1 MSHFKTILFVFI
13 CFFLNFQIT
22 NANEN
27 FAFLNIDLVF
37 QNTIAGKNIT
47 KKLEDYKKK
56 NLQILKSKE
65 ADILKKEKE
74 LLSQKNILS
83 NEEYEK
89 KIKALKKEI
98 NNFNLDKN
106 KISNEFE
113 QKKND
118 ELKLF
123 MQKIRPVIQEYTIK
137 NSVSMVFNQKN
148 LFIADKKYDITNQI
162 IELIDKKLKNE

>member
-1 MSHFKTILFVFI
+1 MSHLKTILFVFI

-83 NEEYEK
+83 NEE
-89 KIKALKKEI
+89 
-98 NNFNLDKN
+98 
-106 KISNEFE
+106 
-113 QKKND
+113 
-118 ELKLF
+118 
-123 MQKIRPVIQEYTIK
+123 
-137 NSVSMVFNQKN
+137 
-148 LFIADKKYDITNQI
+148 
-162 IELIDKKLKNE
+162 

>member
-1 MSHFKTILFVFI
+1 MSHLKTILFVFI